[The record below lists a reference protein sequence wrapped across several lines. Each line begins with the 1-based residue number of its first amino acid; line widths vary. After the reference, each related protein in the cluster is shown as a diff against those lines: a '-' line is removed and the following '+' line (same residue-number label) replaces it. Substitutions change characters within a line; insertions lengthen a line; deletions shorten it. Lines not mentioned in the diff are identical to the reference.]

1 MPSRY
6 HQRVDPLTPN
16 NAHSF
21 AVELVGCNRRV
32 LELGAAS
39 GHVTAALVDRGCRV
53 TAIEL
58 EADSASALSEMAET
72 VIVGDLNDPE
82 LLDELEPEFDV
93 VLAGDVLEHLL
104 RPHDVLRRAAR
115 LLRPGGRAVVSLP
128 HVGHADVRLAL
139 MQGTWDYNAWGLLDD
154 THTRFFT
161 LKSIK
166 QMVKQA
172 GLVIT
177 ELRRVVIPAFE
188 TELALERDAIPTDVL
203 ALALQDP
210 EAETYQFVFAATLD
224 NGDHRVGRLAES
236 KHEVEREFDDLR
248 IAHAVLRAEHAC
260 LADEVV
266 LTDERRRDSEG
277 RAARLEDNV
286 AAIRAEL
293 ASARADLAEARTR
306 LRRVDGSICW
316 QLFQRLR
323 GAAFAIIGGERS
335 PFGRAVQ
342 RCLRGAGRVTG
353 VGTQTSE

>member
-6 HQRVDPLTPN
+6 HQRVDPLAPN

-58 EADSASALSEMAET
+58 EPDSASALSEMAET
-72 VIVGDLNDPE
+72 VIVGDLNDPG

-93 VLAGDVLEHLL
+93 VLAGDVLEHLM

-115 LLRPGGRAVVSLP
+115 LLRPGGQAVVSLP

-161 LKSIK
+161 LKSIRR
-166 QMVKQA
+166 MVKEA

-177 ELRRVVIPAFE
+177 ELRRVRIPAFE
-188 TELALERDAIPTDVL
+188 TELGLERDAVPTHVL

-210 EAETYQFVFAATLD
+210 EAETYQFVFAAALD

-236 KHEVEREFDDLR
+236 KGELEREFDDLR
-248 IAHAVLRAEHAC
+248 IAHAVLEAEHGRV
-260 LADEVV
+260 ADELV
-266 LTDERRRDSEG
+266 LTDARRCDSED
-277 RAARLEDNV
+277 RAAGLREDL
-286 AAIRAEL
+286 AAARAEVT
-293 ASARADLAEARTR
+293 EAHGR
-306 LRRVDGSICW
+306 LRRVDGSVCW

-323 GAAFAIIGGERS
+323 RGAFAIVGGEHS
-335 PFGRAVQ
+335 AIAHAVQ
-342 RCLRGAGRVTG
+342 RCLRSAGRAAG
-353 VGTQTSE
+353 VGVQRSE